1 MQFHEFSYANAKQ
14 PRLKRWVIRSVE
26 GLSGRNH
33 YFALYN
39 IWRHE
44 IVPTEERVFGRMLEL
59 VNVRLELT
67 RQWPPQNLPEGPLVL
82 LANHPFGIGDG
93 VAILALAETLNRP
106 FKVLIN
112 NELLKIPE
120 MTPYSLPVSFDE
132 TKEALAQNLKMRHEA
147 VRLLKKGVTIVIFPA
162 GGVATARKMFGR
174 AEDLPW
180 KMFPAKLIQ
189 AAGASVVPIHF
200 AGQNGLLFHLASK
213 ISLTLRL
220 SLLVREFRRLTGKS
234 IGVTIGDVLPWS
246 QLSQISDRKL
256 LLEKLH
262 SAVFDLEV
270 PERRNRVQLAFD
282 NLNINFATSH

>member
-1 MQFHEFSYANAKQ
+1 MQFHEFSYANAGQ

-33 YFALYN
+33 YFGLYN

-44 IVPTEERVFGRMLEL
+44 IVPTGERVFGRMLEL
-59 VNVRLELT
+59 INVRLGLT
-67 RQWPPQNLPEGPLVL
+67 QQWPPQNLPEGPLVL

-112 NELLKIPE
+112 NDLLKIPE
-120 MTPYSLPVSFDE
+120 MAPYALPVSFDE

-147 VRLLKKGVTIVIFPA
+147 VRLLKDGVTIVIFPA
-162 GGVATARKMFGR
+162 GGVATARSVFGH

-200 AGQNGLLFHLASK
+200 SGQNGRLFHLASK
-213 ISLTLRL
+213 VSLTLRL

-234 IGVTIGDVLPWS
+234 IGVTIGDILPWS
-246 QLSQISDRKL
+246 QLSQIADRKL
-256 LLEKLH
+256 LLAKLH
-262 SAVFDLEV
+262 SAVFEMAK
-270 PERRNRVQLAFD
+270 PRPRNRLQIAFD
-282 NLNINFATSH
+282 NLNLKSATKH